1 MAFKKEVVEII
12 EPRDIFVGN
21 VKAEITLEE
30 FGEYESETCAKA
42 NESVKRLL
50 VEYDGI
56 IRFNF
61 RHFPLTNIHQR
72 SLKAGEAAV
81 ATGQEGK
88 FWEMHNILFANRKN
102 LGTTSLKLY
111 SKEAGVNNK
120 RFLDD
125 LVNATYG
132 WQVQGD
138 LREGLDRGVKTA
150 PTFFI
155 NGERMEEHSYEDLK
169 KGIEEAIKNLKNKG
183 KGKPT
188 PVKPIVKVVAKVE
201 NEDWAKPIYAD
212 RIKGKPIPARK
223 SSKNAG
229 QRTIVAKAEPAKVE
243 KKEVVKP
250 ASKKAV
256 KEVVKVTAIKAKAA
270 PVKVKAVPT
279 KVKAA
284 PAKAAQVK
292 VKAATAK
299 TKK

>member
-30 FGEYESETCAKA
+30 FGEYESEVCANA
-42 NESVKRLL
+42 NEIVKKLL
-50 VEYDGI
+50 IEYDGV

-81 ATGQEGK
+81 ATGQDGK

-111 SKEAGVNNK
+111 SKEAGVQNK

-138 LREGLDRGVKTA
+138 LREGLNRGVTTV
-150 PTFFI
+150 PTFFV
-155 NGERMEEHSYEDLK
+155 NGERMAKPTYEDLK
-169 KGIEEAIKNLKNKG
+169 KGIEDAIKNLKK
-183 KGKPT
+183 KAKAPKVAPALEEEET
-188 PVKPIVKVVAKVE
+188 EVEVEEVVVAKVPV
-201 NEDWAKPIYAD
+201 KTVVKVPS
-212 RIKGKPIPARK
+212 KIPTK
-223 SSKNAG
+223 SA
-229 QRTIVAKAEPAKVE
+229 
-243 KKEVVKP
+243 VKP
-250 ASKKAV
+250 AVKTAV
-256 KEVVKVTAIKAKAA
+256 KT
-270 PVKVKAVPT
+270 
-279 KVKAA
+279 
-284 PAKAAQVK
+284 PAKSVGK
-292 VKAATAK
+292 TPAK
-299 TKK
+299 QRA

>member
-21 VKAEITLEE
+21 AKAEITLEE
-30 FGEYESETCAKA
+30 FGEYESEVCANA
-42 NESVKRLL
+42 NEIVKKLL
-50 VEYDGI
+50 IEYDGV

-138 LREGLDRGVKTA
+138 LREGINRGVKTV
-150 PTFFI
+150 PTFFV
-155 NGERMEEHSYEDLK
+155 NGERVEKNTYEDIK
-169 KGIEEAIKNLKNKG
+169 KGIEEAIKNVKKKPKVTKVVPVVMDEEEVVETKVALKYPAKG
-183 KGKPT
+183 A
-188 PVKPIVKVVAKVE
+188 VKPPKTKKEIVKTVAPKVAKVAKKIE
-201 NEDWAKPIYAD
+201 VKTASAKP
-212 RIKGKPIPARK
+212 K
-223 SSKNAG
+223 
-229 QRTIVAKAEPAKVE
+229 AKV
-243 KKEVVKP
+243 KQR
-250 ASKKAV
+250 A
-256 KEVVKVTAIKAKAA
+256 
-270 PVKVKAVPT
+270 
-279 KVKAA
+279 
-284 PAKAAQVK
+284 
-292 VKAATAK
+292 
-299 TKK
+299 